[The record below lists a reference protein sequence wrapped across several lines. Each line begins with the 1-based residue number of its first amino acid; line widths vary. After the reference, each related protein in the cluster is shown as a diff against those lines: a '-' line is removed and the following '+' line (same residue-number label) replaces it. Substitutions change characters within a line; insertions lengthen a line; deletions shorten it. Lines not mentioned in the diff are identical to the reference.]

1 MPNDTTPTLRVAF
14 DIGGTFTDVVIAGAS
29 GGLFT
34 YKILTLLDSVGVD
47 VSRCVADALERQPG
61 SHVAS
66 LVHGTTIASNA
77 VLEGK
82 GAITGLITT
91 KGFRDELEIRRLGR
105 PGAYDVFWE
114 RTPPL
119 DCMMSTEG

>member
-1 MPNDTTPTLRVAF
+1 MPDDATSALRVAF
-14 DIGGTFTDVVIAGAS
+14 DIGGTFTDVVIAGANGS
-29 GGLFT
+29 LFT
-34 YKILTLLDSVGVD
+34 YKILTLLDSVGAD
-47 VSRCVADALERQPG
+47 VERCVADALRQQPG

-82 GAITGLITT
+82 GAVIGLITT

-105 PGAYDVFWE
+105 PGVYDVFWE

-119 DCMMSTEG
+119 IPR